1 MKINYLLAAF
11 LLFTSL
17 PASADKAID
26 NIRDMLAK
34 RFPNVVIHSVE
45 RTDMPG
51 LIQVVAGS
59 QVVYFDEAGKYMLD
73 GSLVELDSRRNIT
86 EEALGKVRLTAIN
99 KLPEAEMLVYQP
111 KKVDHTV
118 TVFTD
123 IDCPYCRKLH
133 NEMDD
138 YMANN
143 IKVRYVFLPFK
154 GPRSYK
160 TSVSVWCSE
169 DKNTALDIA
178 KAGGEIE
185 EENCPHPISKHESI
199 ARELGIRGTPA
210 IMLEDGTLL
219 PGYVPINKLVTS
231 LKSISS

>member
-1 MKINYLLAAF
+1 MKINYLLGVF
-11 LLFTSL
+11 LLCASL
-17 PASADKAID
+17 PAAADKAID
-26 NIRDMLAK
+26 NIRDMLSK

-45 RTDMPG
+45 RTTMPG

-73 GSLVELDSRRNIT
+73 GSLVELDSRRNLT
-86 EEALGKVRLTAIN
+86 EEALGQVRLNAIG
-99 KLPEAEMLVYQP
+99 KLPESEMLVYQP
-111 KKVDHTV
+111 KQVDHTV

-133 NEMDD
+133 NEMDE

-154 GPRSYK
+154 GPHSYK
-160 TSVSVWCSE
+160 TSVSVWCS
-169 DKNTALDIA
+169 DDRNTALDIA

-185 EENCPHPISKHESI
+185 EESCPHPIAKHEEI

-210 IMLEDGTLL
+210 IMMEDGTLL
-219 PGYVPINKLVTS
+219 PGYVPVKKLVTS
-231 LKSISS
+231 LKSIAS